1 MSTDPAVPAHP
12 EQNQPEHAQ
21 SEQVQQ
27 GEARPEQMRT
37 DETPCLIF
45 PEMVAQG
52 GGLQRSVQ
60 ERATL
65 YAERWERV
73 LLLTTGFTPNWYSV
87 PVALKERG
95 SLHRKVKV
103 RNFFAHSAWM
113 QQLGAPPLD
122 AYTVPGEEDV
132 VTRPQKLKGREPFR
146 LADFRPGERFPFR
159 FRYFGTDARPFLTTF
174 VGGETKHESRGVD
187 AAGNPV
193 DWYQILT
200 DWVDSEIAEL
210 PRPVL
215 FSLKRGSNDPVLLR
229 SQKAYRKIA
238 SLHNCHYKDPDDRSS
253 GIRPSFRTLFDH
265 ANQVDQIVCQ
275 TQQQLTELRE
285 DVPGMPLSAIRYP
298 GRDVAQEPVEKD
310 PSLVLL
316 VSQLI
321 ERKRIDHAIRA
332 FALVLESVPEARL
345 EIYGQ
350 GPLQA
355 KLQALIDELGVGGSV
370 TLMGYSLT
378 VGEAQARAACV
389 LLTSTFEGSPR
400 VVTES
405 MSRGTPAVAYDIRY
419 GPRDLITDGVDG
431 LLVERHEPAAL
442 AAAIVSLVSDPDRV
456 VEMGRRAGEIVE
468 RHPASTFEQAWCDLL
483 MAPPRKPDV
492 AERARKL
499 KKWVRS
505 TRTARRLRRIS
516 TALPLLKPSDRSAP
530 SPRRTSTYA
539 R

>member
-1 MSTDPAVPAHP
+1 MSSETKRVQALEEHP
-12 EQNQPEHAQ
+12 VGRRAE
-21 SEQVQQ
+21 
-27 GEARPEQMRT
+27 
-37 DETPCLIF
+37 ETPCLLF
-45 PEMVAQG
+45 PELFAQG

-60 ERATL
+60 ERASL
-65 YAERWERV
+65 YAKRWERV

-87 PVALKERG
+87 PVELKERG
-95 SLHRKVKV
+95 SLHPRVKV
-103 RNFFAHSAWM
+103 RNFFAHSDWM
-113 QQLGAPPLD
+113 KQLGVPPLE
-122 AYTVPGEEDV
+122 AYAVVGEDEIT
-132 VTRPQKLKGREPFR
+132 TRPQKLKGREPFR
-146 LADFRPGERFPFR
+146 LADTRPGERFPFR
-159 FRYFGTDARPFLTTF
+159 FRYFDLEGRPFLTTYAS
-174 VGGETKHESRGVD
+174 GDTKQESRGVD
-187 AAGNPV
+187 AAGNRV

-200 DWVDSEIAEL
+200 DWVDAEIANL

-215 FSLKRGSNDPVLLR
+215 FSLKRGSNDPVLLK

-238 SLHNCHYKDPDDRSS
+238 SLHNCHYRDPDDRTS
-253 GIRPSFRTLFDH
+253 GIRPSFRTLFDQ
-265 ANQVDQIVCQ
+265 ADQVDQIVCQ

-298 GRDVAQEPVEKD
+298 GRDAHQEPVEKD

-332 FALVLESVPEARL
+332 FPLVLESVPQARL

-355 KLQALIDELGVGGSV
+355 KLQALIDELGVGESV
-370 TLMGYSLT
+370 TLMGYSLS

-405 MSRGTPAVAYDIRY
+405 MSRGTPAVSYDLRY

-431 LLVERHEPAAL
+431 LLVDRHEPAAL
-442 AAAIVSLVSDPDRV
+442 AAAIVSLISDPARV

-468 RHPASTFEQAWCDLL
+468 QHPASAFEEAWCDLL
-483 MAPPRKPDV
+483 MAPPRRPDV

-499 KKWVRS
+499 KKWMRS
-505 TRTARRLRRIS
+505 TRTLRRLRRIS
-516 TALPLLKPSDRSAP
+516 TMLPGGPAVKRTTTTTI
-530 SPRRTSTYA
+530 RRLTSRA

>member
-1 MSTDPAVPAHP
+1 MSSDPVAL
-12 EQNQPEHAQ
+12 
-21 SEQVQQ
+21 
-27 GEARPEQMRT
+27 RT
-37 DETPCLIF
+37 EETPCLLF
-45 PEMVAQG
+45 PELFAQG

-60 ERATL
+60 ERASL
-65 YAERWERV
+65 YAERWDRV
-73 LLLTTGFTPNWYSV
+73 LLLTTGFTPNWHSV

-95 SLHRKVKV
+95 SLHPRVKV
-103 RNFFAHSAWM
+103 RNFFAHSDWM
-113 QQLGAPPLD
+113 QQLGVPPLE
-122 AYTVPGEEDV
+122 AYAVVGEDE
-132 VTRPQKLKGREPFR
+132 VTTRAQKLKGREPFR

-159 FRYFGTDARPFLTTF
+159 FRYFDTEGRPFLTTF
-174 VGGETKHESRGVD
+174 VSGDTKQESRGVD
-187 AAGNPV
+187 AAGNRV
-193 DWYQILT
+193 DWYRVLA
-200 DWVDSEIAEL
+200 DWVDAKIADV
-210 PRPVL
+210 PHPVL
-215 FSLKRGSNDPVLLR
+215 FSLKRGSNDPVLLK

-265 ANQVDQIVCQ
+265 ADQVDQIVCQ

-298 GRDVAQEPVEKD
+298 GRDVGQEPVEKD

-332 FALVLESVPEARL
+332 FPLVLESVPEARL

-350 GPLQA
+350 GPLKD
-355 KLQALIDELGVGGSV
+355 KLQGLIDELGVGESV

-405 MSRGTPAVAYDIRY
+405 MSRGTAAVSYDIRY
-419 GPRDLITDGVDG
+419 GPRDLITHGVDG

-468 RHPASTFEQAWCDLL
+468 RHPASAFEEAWCELL

-492 AERARKL
+492 LSRARNL

-505 TRTARRLRRIS
+505 SRPVRRLRRIS
-516 TALPLLKPSDRSAP
+516 TALPAPYGTSREKRS
-530 SPRRTSTYA
+530 RTRTSA
-539 R
+539 

>member
-1 MSTDPAVPAHP
+1 MRSV
-12 EQNQPEHAQ
+12 
-21 SEQVQQ
+21 QV
-27 GEARPEQMRT
+27 RPVEMRT
-37 DETPCLIF
+37 QETPCLLF
-45 PEMVAQG
+45 PELVATG

-60 ERATL
+60 ERASL

-73 LLLTTGFTPNWYSV
+73 LLITTGFTPNWHSV

-95 SLHRKVKV
+95 SLHPRVKI
-103 RNFFAHSAWM
+103 RNFFAHSDWM
-113 QQLGAPPLD
+113 KQLGIPPLD
-122 AYTVPGEEDV
+122 GYTVAGEDDV

-159 FRYFGTDARPFLTTF
+159 FRYFDTHSRPFLTTL
-174 VGGETKHESRGVD
+174 VSGETKQESRGVD
-187 AAGNPV
+187 AAGNRV

-200 DWVDSEIAEL
+200 DWVDAEIADV
-210 PRPVL
+210 PHPVL
-215 FSLKRGSNDPVLLR
+215 FSLKRGSNDPVLLK

-253 GIRPSFRTLFDH
+253 GIRPSFRTLFDQ
-265 ANQVDQIVCQ
+265 ADQVDQIVCQ

-285 DVPGMPLSAIRYP
+285 DVPGMPPSAIRYP
-298 GRDVAQEPVEKD
+298 GRDVGQEPVEKD

-332 FALVLESVPEARL
+332 FPLVLESVPEARL

-350 GPLQA
+350 GPL
-355 KLQALIDELGVGGSV
+355 KDELQGLIDELGVGESV
-370 TLMGYSLT
+370 RLMGYSLT

-405 MSRGTPAVAYDIRY
+405 MSRGTPAVSYDIRY

-442 AAAIVSLVSDPDRV
+442 AAAIVSLVSDPERV

-468 RHPASTFEQAWCDLL
+468 RHPASAFEEAWCELL
-483 MAPPRKPDV
+483 MAPPRKPGV
-492 AERARKL
+492 VVKVEKL

-505 TRTARRLRRIS
+505 TRTGRRLRRLS
-516 TALPLLKPSDRSAP
+516 AALPRPHRDVAA
-530 SPRRTSTYA
+530 RRRRVLIRA
-539 R
+539 H